1 MTLIPSIR
9 QRRDTIGEEHW
20 RAAVH
25 EAAHGVIGRILQF
38 KCGEVIARHDGSGT
52 SQTLAADFRA
62 PTPAIDCAQL
72 VVCAAGPEAEAL
84 FFGDSL
90 GHQGDLRKIDS
101 IMHRIGQ
108 DGDRQDIFVVARR
121 RAGAL
126 VRQHAKDISRV
137 AMALLDKG
145 RLTDCEVRRLMG

>member
-9 QRRDTIGEEHW
+9 QRRNTIDEDHW

-25 EAAHGVIGRILQF
+25 EAAHGIIGRILYF
-38 KCGEVIARHDGSGT
+38 RCGDIVARRDGSGS

-62 PTPAIDCAQL
+62 PSRAIDCAQL

-101 IMHRIGQ
+101 IIQRIGQ
-108 DGDRQDIFVVARR
+108 DGDRQDIFVVARK

-126 VRQHAKDISRV
+126 VRQHAKYISRV
-137 AMALLDKG
+137 ATELLDRG
-145 RLTDCEVRRLMG
+145 RLTDSEVRRLMG